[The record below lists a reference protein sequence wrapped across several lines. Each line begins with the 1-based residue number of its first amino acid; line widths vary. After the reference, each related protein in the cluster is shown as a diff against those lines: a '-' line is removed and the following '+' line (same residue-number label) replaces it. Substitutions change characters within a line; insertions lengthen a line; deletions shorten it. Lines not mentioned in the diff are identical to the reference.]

1 MQRAITSLP
10 LSSSWLAKLASCGF
24 ETVED
29 LRNIGVVELS
39 RGKYKLFTASCNGIC
54 SLLSNLTIELGV
66 SNSEAL
72 VEIVKVVKRSC
83 ELLSAQPA
91 PSSPLSH
98 PHQSHPSGGSCPQL
112 PGVSALELLQ
122 QEGVEGSIV
131 TFSAGIDEMLGG
143 GVALGKVTEFCGAPG
158 LGKTQIW

>member
-39 RGKYKLFTASCNGIC
+39 R
-54 SLLSNLTIELGV
+54 ELGV